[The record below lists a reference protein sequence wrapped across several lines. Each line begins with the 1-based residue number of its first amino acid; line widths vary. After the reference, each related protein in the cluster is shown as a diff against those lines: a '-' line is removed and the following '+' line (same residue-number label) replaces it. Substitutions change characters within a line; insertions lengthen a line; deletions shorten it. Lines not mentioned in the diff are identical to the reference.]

1 MGISQLQHDG
11 SKSVCLSICLS
22 VDLSIFLSVCLP
34 SSVEHLFLHSIH
46 IGVHLSYL
54 NKPVIKGHFYAGFT
68 SISQCF
74 NKKWDF
80 LCKDVIH
87 TEYGLFWHMTVLLTL
102 WIFAFFWKPSVFELA
117 RNPDFSSLPVIVE
130 DFIKDHGGQYNSMYT
145 LQIHLPKILLF
156 RSPSPTE
163 STSPYLL
170 TPQGFDW
177 L

>member
-80 LCKDVIH
+80 LWKDVIH
-87 TEYGLFWHMTVLLTL
+87 TDMDCLTYDSTINLVNISFFLKALCVWAGQESRLLIPTCDCRGLYQ
-102 WIFAFFWKPSVFELA
+102 
-117 RNPDFSSLPVIVE
+117 
-130 DFIKDHGGQYNSMYT
+130 DHGGQYNSMYT
-145 LQIHLPKILLF
+145 LQIYLSKILLF

-177 L
+177 M